1 MKRPI
6 LAAAAVALLSMMGTA
21 QAATLGGTFAV
32 TAVSVTGV
40 NRAQSEATAL
50 AFDNARNGLSGTI
63 AGSDTFT
70 YSGKLSFETL
80 GANTT
85 TISDWLGT
93 GVGGSVSGLDIG
105 GLQLSK
111 SSIDDGTA
119 TTTFFLFERLANIGS
134 GDFTVTHDDGI
145 AVFNDGAFL
154 GGLKGP
160 NTKKVTQV
168 DGFNRGA
175 FSILYVATNNN
186 PSILNVDA
194 NVAPVPLPAAL
205 PLLAAGLAGLGLMRL
220 RRKTA

>member
-1 MKRPI
+1 MKTTI
-6 LAAAAVALLSMMGTA
+6 IAAATVALLAVAGTA
-21 QAATLGGTFAV
+21 HAATLGGTFAV
-32 TAVSVTGV
+32 TAVNVTGV
-40 NRAQSEATAL
+40 NRAQSEATEL
-50 AFDNARNGLSGTI
+50 AFNNALNGLSGTI
-63 AGSDTFT
+63 AGSDTFM

-80 GANTT
+80 GGNDT
-85 TISDWLGT
+85 TIGEWLGT

-111 SSIDDGTA
+111 SNIDNNSA
-119 TTTFFLFERLANIGS
+119 TTTFFLFERLADLGAGS
-134 GDFTVTHDDGI
+134 FTVTHDDGI
-145 AVFNDGAFL
+145 AVFDDGAFL

-160 NTKKVTQV
+160 TVKKVTPV
-168 DGFNRGA
+168 GGFTGGK

-205 PLLAAGLAGLGLMRL
+205 PLLAAGLAGLGFMRL

>member
-1 MKRPI
+1 MKKSI
-6 LAAAAVALLSMMGTA
+6 FAAAAVAVLGTMGAA

-32 TAVSVTGV
+32 TAVNVTGV
-40 NRAQSEATAL
+40 NRAQSEATSL

-63 AGSDTFT
+63 AGLDTFT
-70 YSGKLSFETL
+70 YSGNLSFKTV
-80 GANTT
+80 GPNTT
-85 TISDWLGT
+85 TISDWLQT

-111 SSIDDGTA
+111 SSIENGTA
-119 TTTFFLFERLANIGS
+119 TTTFFLFERLADIGA

-145 AVFNDGAFL
+145 AIFNDGAFL

-160 NTKKVTQV
+160 NTVKVTQV
-168 DGFNRGA
+168 DGFERGA

-186 PSILNVDA
+186 PSVLNVDA

-205 PLLAAGLAGLGLMRL
+205 PLLAAGLAGIGLMRL
-220 RRKTA
+220 RRKSA